1 MYGVM
6 KKDLLLPNG
15 FKKAGWVLLFTSLV
29 MGAWAAWLDF
39 DFSKS
44 ALLVSLQLATN
55 SLLNNYIVIGLWLG
69 VILVGCSRERVED
82 EMIGRIRLNALLAA
96 FYFQALFIVVATL
109 VCNSFD
115 YLDIMIYN
123 LVSYPLIFI
132 VAYRWMLWRTL
143 KMTGDEE

>member
-1 MYGVM
+1 MYAVM

-15 FKKAGWVLLFTSLV
+15 FKKVGWVLLFTSLV
-29 MGAWAAWLDF
+29 MGVWAAWLDF
-39 DFSKS
+39 DFTKS
-44 ALLVSLQLATN
+44 ALLVSLQLATS

-96 FYFQALFIVVATL
+96 FYFQALLIIAATL
-109 VCNSFD
+109 LCNSFD

-132 VAYRWMLWRTL
+132 AAYRWMLWRTL

>member
-1 MYGVM
+1 M
-6 KKDLLLPNG
+6 KRDLLLPNG

-44 ALLVSLQLATN
+44 VMLTSLQLATS

-82 EMIGRIRLNALLAA
+82 EMISRIRLNALLAA

-132 VAYRWMLWRTL
+132 VSYRWMLWRTL

>member
-132 VAYRWMLWRTL
+132 VAYCWMLWRTL